1 MVFITSQSVNSEIL
15 RQQGLSRDI
24 ATFQLQVSS
33 GKKFDAPSD
42 NPQDWLQIS
51 TIGRQQSLTAA
62 WEDNLKFAQ
71 SRAAQASSGLGDVNN
86 LMSRVT
92 ELLVTSTS
100 TSPNSPGTEA
110 IAVELEG
117 IRDSIA
123 AILTQTD
130 YQGTPTFDDGT
141 SVAIPIGKG
150 MAVDAVAT
158 RQSVEEGISTA
169 SGPKTIYEVLDGAI
183 AAVRSG
189 DNAARNASLTEARSA
204 LDHVIVAQSKQGVRT
219 QRLDDESS
227 RILDA
232 NLQLA
237 ERRSGLEDADLT
249 EVIAKLQAKLVTL
262 QAAQTVYA
270 KINQQSLFTLIR

>member
-158 RQSVEEGISTA
+158 RQSVEEGISTTN
-169 SGPKTIYEVLDGAI
+169 GPRSIYQVLDSAI

-189 DNAARNASLTEARSA
+189 DNSARNASLTEARSA

-227 RILDA
+227 RVLDA

>member
-158 RQSVEEGISTA
+158 RQSVEEGISTTN
-169 SGPKTIYEVLDGAI
+169 GPRSIYQVLDSAI

-189 DNAARNASLTEARSA
+189 DNSARNASLTEARSA

>member
-15 RQQGLSRDI
+15 RQQNLSRDI